1 MLYEDLGRE
10 TMRAVTILLAIPVIA
25 SAYTYQPAYK
35 LDNDLDAQKMNRD
48 MEDLKEQS
56 DKQRREMNDLKEKIE
71 KEKRDM
77 EYERTIQQQRI
88 RSSKIYVPSK
98 AYE

>member
-1 MLYEDLGRE
+1 MLHKDLGRE

-25 SAYTYQPAYK
+25 SAYGYQPAYK

-48 MEDLKEQS
+48 MEELKEQS
-56 DKQRREMNDLKEKIE
+56 NKQHREREELKEKIE

-77 EYERTIQQQRI
+77 EYQKLIEQQRI
-88 RSSKIYVPSK
+88 RSAKIYVPS
-98 AYE
+98 